1 MSTESSEDDSDSTQS
16 YPGAAA
22 QGIVDSFPHVLAV
35 AALQQAIQPRRRLQF
50 NPLPSRPNNRRVP
63 PNRPLNMAAAAR
75 ADLRVKFGSF
85 SGKSKEDPDCHVAQ
99 FETRWQARGF
109 AGVYD
114 AQAKMRQFEA
124 TFEGKAVQWFSNFDV
139 AHFSD
144 YEELKTAFLNR
155 FRVEKTA
162 NDVLTKLKEVRQKK
176 MFVEDYAQKFNR
188 YVRRLTPQERPT
200 DEIEV
205 AAECEIACDCSECV
219 EQESEAMAVTR
230 SKAKLKSPLDWE
242 EQKDI
247 REEVT
252 EEILNDQKEE
262 GKHKRK
268 KRMVEKEEQEED
280 KSEALFKEMLN
291 SPLTFTL
298 DQLLSLV
305 PMFRD
310 RMYSTILKSRI
321 SGDRPLF
328 EQSVCSALIS
338 PEDVDFQVP
347 TVSLEFDSRKFSSV
361 FLDGGSGVN
370 ILAESEFLKMKN
382 ARLEPAPFQVRMADQ
397 SRVQP
402 IGILRK
408 QSLIIQGLQFPVN
421 FVVLRMKENLK
432 AYSMLLGRPWFR
444 TAKLKQDW
452 EKNMATLKKG
462 KKVIT
467 IAMGEKQELSSAVKP
482 IIAQP
487 ISFAEEVG
495 DEEEDR
501 FLDANPT
508 VVPVFEVNVE
518 QILERYIVFPE
529 AMGAAT
535 EDSTGKGQKKQ
546 LLEQSGTAMTKTR
559 AMKETLKELKEPAT
573 EVQQLS
579 DDEVDE
585 EAQSDET
592 ELIEGL
598 DLHDEET
605 KVWLQRIGLYEFA
618 HLPWEEWQQ
627 NTYAEQQMQC
637 LRDNKGYI
645 TEDTEV
651 TTKMVAEVFKLPNKQ
666 GAKLRKMTDS
676 IMKGEFGPPEGT
688 RSYYMVRNA
697 DKLRCRHLFWYLE
710 KICLLAK
717 TSYMSKEAFM
727 PIWNAERGVA
737 VDWAGILFDRMQI
750 AEARDKRR
758 SPSLTK
764 LVPYL
769 GAIFSYVLQV
779 PMGSVVY
786 PEVTKRRKLEYEF
799 PSGSKM
805 KTINQIEWVASES
818 SKSEV
823 QPVDSKFMF
832 SSLPKISQS
841 GHKPKVFTFRP
852 GKVEEKIDVGKPV
865 FNMAKSFISPTR
877 SQDSLPGIFSAQEA
891 VNSLAELGR
900 FINNQEAMILT
911 MGAKTAKVEQ
921 VERLE
926 KQVMVL
932 NDQLDMVKKD
942 KVELEQR
949 LAVADGKLQER
960 MEDVLQS
967 ALEFGGWADGL
978 KMSVDEQFTLFGER
992 MAQLISDN
1000 NFLMNRLTPLM
1011 EMEKAALEGQSV
1023 SGVLVA
1029 EGELDVLK
1037 REVQQYTQELWNGAT
1052 GVFQQHLTKPID
1064 KFQLWFE
1071 AAGEQKIR
1079 DENVGLKRMVEDL
1092 KMQLETEQSINAVV
1106 QQKLTTEDDEAK
1118 ASQMTK
1124 VVEEAVTI
1132 QSAEAE
1138 KNKDE
1143 ANTDQGIVNPR
1154 SA

>member
-1 MSTESSEDDSDSTQS
+1 
-16 YPGAAA
+16 
-22 QGIVDSFPHVLAV
+22 
-35 AALQQAIQPRRRLQF
+35 
-50 NPLPSRPNNRRVP
+50 
-63 PNRPLNMAAAAR
+63 
-75 ADLRVKFGSF
+75 
-85 SGKSKEDPDCHVAQ
+85 
-99 FETRWQARGF
+99 
-109 AGVYD
+109 
-114 AQAKMRQFEA
+114 
-124 TFEGKAVQWFSNFDV
+124 
-139 AHFSD
+139 
-144 YEELKTAFLNR
+144 
-155 FRVEKTA
+155 
-162 NDVLTKLKEVRQKK
+162 
-176 MFVEDYAQKFNR
+176 
-188 YVRRLTPQERPT
+188 
-200 DEIEV
+200 
-205 AAECEIACDCSECV
+205 
-219 EQESEAMAVTR
+219 MAVTR

-242 EQKDI
+242 EQKDV

-347 TVSLEFDSRKFSSV
+347 TVPLEFDSRKFSSV

-535 EDSTGKGQKKQ
+535 EDSTRKGQKKQREGTIDGNHYVEKNLFTQNKDYGAPRKQVIMGTQKGGLAWGAHFECRRHYNSVRASQVPVVQVGGDVHSEFEWSFSERLEMFSESLRKKFFMQ
-546 LLEQSGTAMTKTR
+546 LLEQSGTPMTKTR

-645 TEDTEV
+645 TKDTEV

-666 GAKLRKMTDS
+666 GAKLREMTDS

-697 DKLRCRHLFWYLE
+697 DKRRCRHLFWYLE
-710 KICLLAK
+710 EICLLAK

-865 FNMAKSFISPTR
+865 FNMAKSFQSPTR

-926 KQVMVL
+926 KQLMVL

-967 ALEFGGWADGL
+967 ALEFGGWVDGL
-978 KMSVDEQFTLFGER
+978 K
-992 MAQLISDN
+992 I
-1000 NFLMNRLTPLM
+1000 LTPLM

-1023 SGVLVA
+1023 SGVL
-1029 EGELDVLK
+1029 
-1037 REVQQYTQELWNGAT
+1037 
-1052 GVFQQHLTKPID
+1052 HLTKPID

-1092 KMQLETEQSINAVV
+1092 KMQLETEQSINVVV
-1106 QQKLTTEDDEAK
+1106 QQKVTTEDDEAK